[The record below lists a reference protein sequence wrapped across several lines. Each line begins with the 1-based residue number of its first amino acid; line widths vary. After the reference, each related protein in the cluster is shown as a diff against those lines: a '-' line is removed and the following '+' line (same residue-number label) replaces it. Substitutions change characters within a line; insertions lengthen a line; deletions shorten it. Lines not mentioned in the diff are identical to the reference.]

1 MDHIDIAYNR
11 EMKPLEA
18 VLADVKNPGE
28 FFVSGVEEMPMP
40 RIEVDGAGAMSF
52 PVPDSQIAALIKK
65 AERAP
70 YGRGEET
77 IIDTSVRNVWQISAR
92 EVKIAGKSWEENF
105 RHILG
110 RVSAGLG
117 CDADTVSAEL
127 YKMPVYDEGGFFLAH
142 RDTEKTEG
150 MFGTLVLTLPS
161 VYTGG
166 ALRIKHAGREVTV
179 ETNAS
184 DPSEISYVAFY
195 ADCEHEALPVRAGN
209 RVCLVYN
216 LLQRSSKRK
225 RAVPRA
231 PEYESRIAE
240 TATILNQ
247 ALASADAPAKIA
259 WLLEHQYS
267 PAGLSFAALKG
278 ADAARA
284 KVLLR
289 AAESA
294 HCEAHLGIVHI
305 GESGAAEC
313 DYDTYRS
320 RRYRY
325 RSYAG
330 EDFSDEDSSFTA
342 VSVDEAWR
350 YIDEWRDAGDRV
362 VEFGQ
367 IPVAENELL
376 PAGALDGE
384 PPDERRVTEAS
395 GNEGATYER
404 SYHRAALVLWRQ
416 TRMTEVLLQAGVAS
430 ALPYLKKLAA
440 GGKSARARALAAAEQ
455 VLNAWP
461 VKEPGWAIHSHNWDP
476 GRAPERI
483 EMIGVL
489 VRLKEPLL
497 LERFLRK
504 ALIPGYDGS
513 ENAALMASVKV
524 LGNARANE
532 VISALV
538 STAMLRRPAETV
550 QLLLALSENPAG
562 LLDVAKA
569 AVAGLHDV
577 KEGRAD
583 TPTFVWNL
591 GGREPELGPQFIDNL
606 LQALRNFGDESLCEA
621 AAAKIAA
628 RPETFTPVTLVV
640 PAIASL
646 SECGNQTPALQ
657 GSVRLLWTSAAEF
670 LLDRSEFPPQPPTD
684 WHQKVTI
691 GCKCPLC
698 GELKA
703 FALDPIARVHRFR
716 VRKELR
722 QHVHYAID
730 RSHLEMTH
738 VTERTGSPQTLV
750 CTKDRRIFDRR
761 MREFEIEISA
771 MRTLV
776 SLALRYGAVPL
787 TARMSAAIERG
798 TS

>member
-1 MDHIDIAYNR
+1 
-11 EMKPLEA
+11 
-18 VLADVKNPGE
+18 
-28 FFVSGVEEMPMP
+28 MP
-40 RIEVDGAGAMSF
+40 RVEVEGAGTLSF

-77 IIDTSVRNVWQISAR
+77 IIDTSVRNVWQVSPR
-92 EVKIAGKSWEENF
+92 SVKIAGKSWEENF
-105 RHILG
+105 GNILARAG
-110 RVSAGLG
+110 KGLG
-117 CDADTVSAEL
+117 CDAGTVSAEL
-127 YKMPVYDEGGFFLAH
+127 YKMLVCDEGGFFLAH

-184 DPSEISYVAFY
+184 DPSEISFVAFF
-195 ADCEHEALPVRAGN
+195 ADCEHEALPVREGN

-216 LLQRSSKRK
+216 LLQQTSKRK

-240 TATILNQ
+240 TAKILNQ
-247 ALASADAPAKIA
+247 ALGSSDAPAKIA

-294 HCEAHLGIVHI
+294 QCEAHLGIVHI

-325 RSYAG
+325 RSDSG

-342 VSVDEAWR
+342 VSVDDAWR
-350 YIDEWRDAGDRV
+350 YIDEWRDAEDRV
-362 VEFGQ
+362 IKLGQ
-367 IPVAENELL
+367 IPLGENELL

-384 PPDERRVTEAS
+384 PPDEKRVTEAS

-416 TRMTEVLLQAGVAS
+416 TRMADVLLQAGVAA
-430 ALPYLKKLAA
+430 ALPYLKKFAA
-440 GGKSARARALAAAEQ
+440 GGKGVRAQALAIAER
-455 VLNAWP
+455 VLDAWP
-461 VKEPGWAIHSHNWDP
+461 VKERGWDLHSSSRGP
-476 GRAPERI
+476 AGAPERI
-483 EMIGVL
+483 EMTGVL
-489 VRLKEPLL
+489 VCLKEPLL

-504 ALIPGYDGS
+504 AMIPGYDGS
-513 ENAALMASVKV
+513 ENAALIASVKV
-524 LGNARANE
+524 LGDVRANE
-532 VISALV
+532 VITALV
-538 STAMLRRPAETV
+538 SAAMPRRPAETV
-550 QLLLALSENPAG
+550 RLLLTLSENPAG
-562 LLDVAKA
+562 FLDVARA
-569 AVAGLHDV
+569 AVTGIDDV
-577 KEGRAD
+577 NKRQAD
-583 TPTFVWNL
+583 PPSFVWNL
-591 GGREPELGPQFIDNL
+591 GGRDQTLGPEFIDRL
-606 LQALRNFGDESLCEA
+606 LQALRNFGDGALCEA
-621 AAAKIAA
+621 AAAKIAS
-628 RPETFTPVTLVV
+628 RPEVFSPVTLVV
-640 PAIASL
+640 PAIISL
-646 SECGNQTPALQ
+646 GENANQPPALH
-657 GSVRLLWTSAAEF
+657 GSIRLLWTSMAEF
-670 LLDRSEFPPQPPTD
+670 LLGRSEFPPQPPSD
-684 WHQKVTI
+684 WRQEFKTS
-691 GCKCPLC
+691 CNCSLC
-698 GELKA
+698 RELQA
-703 FALDPIARVHRFR
+703 FALDPIERVHRFR
-716 VRKELR
+716 VKKELR
-722 QHVHYAID
+722 QHIHRAID
-730 RSHLEMTH
+730 SRGLEMTH

-761 MREFEIEISA
+761 MREYQSEVSA

-776 SLALRYGAVPL
+776 SLAHGYGEAPL
-787 TARMSAAIERG
+787 TERMSAAIERG
-798 TS
+798 AA